1 MLYYILHYN
10 KSNQLEINVREF
22 VEETIG
28 TNKFRINYVCK
39 SKKKKQNPKLIR
51 LNKCINM

>member
-39 SKKKKQNPKLIR
+39 SKKKKTKSQ
-51 LNKCINM
+51 IN